1 MFNIQVDNA
10 TFYQNKYSQ
19 DTHLVLQPTTNL
31 PINSMTREK
40 WTDLTWTLETLIDFR
55 LRPILIEIKQQD
67 LNKKIIKNKMK

>member
-19 DTHLVLQPTTNL
+19 DTHLALQPTTNL
-31 PINSMTREK
+31 PIKSMTREK

-67 LNKKIIKNKMK
+67 LNKK